1 MMIMIWRSSLA
12 PGRLCLRHHFRCL
25 LAKTCMTDLS
35 PGVFQ
40 RCFVSLR
47 CIALPLPAFDSYPA
61 ECDGIQAMNTDL
73 LSSDGPGRTGR
84 RKRVRK
90 ERPAGRVSQS
100 PWGQPQYVDAP
111 TEPLDALGVERIH
124 NAAMKILEEI
134 GIDFLH
140 DGAREILKQ
149 AGCKVRD
156 DSPTVRMDRG
166 LVMQEV
172 AKAPHRIV
180 MTPRNKERE
189 LVFGE
194 SYAAFCQVSSPPNVS
209 DLDHGRRVGN
219 RADYQ
224 NLLKLTQD
232 CCTCWRLSR

>member
-1 MMIMIWRSSLA
+1 
-12 PGRLCLRHHFRCL
+12 
-25 LAKTCMTDLS
+25 
-35 PGVFQ
+35 
-40 RCFVSLR
+40 
-47 CIALPLPAFDSYPA
+47 
-61 ECDGIQAMNTDL
+61 MNTDL
-73 LSSDGPGRTGR
+73 LSSDGQDRTGR
-84 RKRVRK
+84 RKRARK
-90 ERPAGRVSQS
+90 ERPTPEGFPQA

-111 TEPLDALGVERIH
+111 TEPLDAQGVERIH
-124 NAAMKILEEI
+124 DAAMQILEEI

-149 AGCKVRD
+149 AGCEVRD

-194 SYAAFCQVSSPPNVS
+194 AYAAFCQVSSPPNVS
-209 DLDHGRRVGN
+209 
-219 RADYQ
+219 
-224 NLLKLTQD
+224 
-232 CCTCWRLSR
+232 LSLIHI